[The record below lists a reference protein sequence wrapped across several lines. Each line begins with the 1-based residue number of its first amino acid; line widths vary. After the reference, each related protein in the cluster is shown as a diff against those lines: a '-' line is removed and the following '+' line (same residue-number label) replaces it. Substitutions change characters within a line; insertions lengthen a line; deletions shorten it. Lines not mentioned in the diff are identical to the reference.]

1 MNKPLPLRKGDV
13 IAIYAPAGPV
23 DESRRLRGMARLA
36 AAGFVPEVADGVL
49 AAEGYLAGDDAHRA
63 RQLEWALSLPE
74 ARAAM
79 AARGGYGTTRL
90 LPMVDWR
97 KAARRPKLLVGYSD
111 LTAVLAYVS
120 TRRNIPCIHGPMTA
134 ADLAMRFDAEALD
147 AFARLA
153 AGKVSPREPWGE
165 PMERLRGGSAE
176 GRLTGGC
183 LSVLTALLATRFE
196 PDFRGALLF
205 LEDVQEP
212 AYRLDRMLTQWVQT
226 GKWSRIAGI
235 LVGKIAPA
243 KGETPDDLRRV
254 FLDAGK
260 RLSVPV
266 WFGFPAGHDGRT
278 VALPFGVR
286 ARVDAKGRLKLLEP
300 PVGEG

>member
-1 MNKPLPLRKGDV
+1 MRRPQPLRKGDV
-13 IAIYAPAGPV
+13 IAVYAPAGPV
-23 DESRRLRGMARLA
+23 DEARLLRGIARLS
-36 AAGFVPEVADGVL
+36 AAGFVPEIADGVL
-49 AAEGYLAGDDAHRA
+49 AADGYFAGDDSQRA
-63 RQLEWALSLPE
+63 RRLEWALSLPE

-90 LPMVDWR
+90 LPLIDWKR
-97 KAARRPKLLVGYSD
+97 LMRRPKLLVGYSD

-120 TRRNIPCIHGPMTA
+120 TRLKVPCIHGPMAA
-134 ADLAMRFDAEALD
+134 ADLATRFDAAALD

-165 PMERLRGGSAE
+165 PMERLRGRGAE
-176 GRLTGGC
+176 GMLTGGC
-183 LSVLTALLATRFE
+183 LSVLTALLSTPFE

-212 AYRLDRMLTQWVQT
+212 AYKLDRMLTQWVQS
-226 GKWSRIAGI
+226 GRWSNVAGI

-243 KGETPDDLRRV
+243 RGDTADDLRRV
-254 FLDAGK
+254 FLDAGE

-266 WFGFPAGHDGRT
+266 WYGFPAGHDGRN

-286 ARVDAKGRLKLLEP
+286 ARVDAKGRLLLLEP